1 MDPPVASHHE
11 LRLICAMMR
20 MPKVRRMARR
30 DGHEAPSR
38 VCRLVDAMA
47 TRRHT
52 HGACACACSPGDRR
66 SPRPTQKALSCDAT
80 WVLWVLSYE

>member
-1 MDPPVASHHE
+1 MDPPAASHHE

-30 DGHEAPSR
+30 DGHEAS
-38 VCRLVDAMA
+38 